1 MLARV
6 ANNLFWMG
14 RYIERSEHVARY
26 LNVNYFS
33 SLDAPN
39 ELSQSRQFVLR
50 SMLFMASDAVT
61 DPNVQ
66 LDEGQVLFDI
76 ALNKEKPDSIIN
88 YLQNAREN
96 ANSARDLSST
106 ELYES
111 LNKFY
116 HYTLNYSPEKF
127 MKSGLYEF
135 TVHVAE
141 STSLP
146 IYIYN
151 IPSRSVV
158 DMDMKTLER
167 LAKIENISGIKDAS
181 CDLERPG
188 QVVDLIGKNFCQL
201 SGEDETVLPFLEK
214 GGVGCISVT
223 ANVAPKLCSELH
235 EVWAKQDTKT
245 LEEIDAGLQSLHK
258 AMFCE
263 TSPGPVKFA
272 LSLLGHCSPD
282 MRLPLVEIAE
292 ESKQIV
298 KDAMIKAGLISK

>member
-1 MLARV
+1 MFKGSITALITPFK
-6 ANNLFWMG
+6 NNKVDEDKF
-14 RYIERSEHVARY
+14 RDFIEWQISEGSHG
-26 LNVNYFS
+26 
-33 SLDAPN
+33 
-39 ELSQSRQFVLR
+39 FVPCG
-50 SMLFMASDAVT
+50 T
-61 DPNVQ
+61 T
-66 LDEGQVLFDI
+66 G
-76 ALNKEKPDSIIN
+76 
-88 YLQNAREN
+88 
-96 ANSARDLSST
+96 
-106 ELYES
+106 ES
-111 LNKFY
+111 P
-116 HYTLNYSPEKF
+116 TLNHQEHMRVTEICIEVVKKRVPVMAGCGSNSTDEAISLVSHAQKAGAEAALVVTPYYNKPTQE
-127 MKSGLYEF
+127 GLF
-135 TVHVAE
+135 QHFRHVAE

-188 QVVDLIGKNFCQL
+188 QVVDLIGKDFCQL

-235 EVWAKQDTKT
+235 EAWVKQDTKT

>member
-1 MLARV
+1 MFKGSITALITPFK
-6 ANNLFWMG
+6 NNKVDEDKF
-14 RYIERSEHVARY
+14 RDFIEWQISEGSHG
-26 LNVNYFS
+26 
-33 SLDAPN
+33 
-39 ELSQSRQFVLR
+39 FVPCG
-50 SMLFMASDAVT
+50 T
-61 DPNVQ
+61 T
-66 LDEGQVLFDI
+66 G
-76 ALNKEKPDSIIN
+76 
-88 YLQNAREN
+88 
-96 ANSARDLSST
+96 
-106 ELYES
+106 ES
-111 LNKFY
+111 P
-116 HYTLNYSPEKF
+116 TLNHQEHMRVTEICIEVVKKRVPVMAGCGSNSTDEAISLVSHAQKAGAEAALVVTPYYNKPTQE
-127 MKSGLYEF
+127 GLF
-135 TVHVAE
+135 QHFRHVAE

-298 KDAMIKAGLISK
+298 KDAIIKAGLISK

>member
-1 MLARV
+1 MFKGSITALITPFK
-6 ANNLFWMG
+6 NNKVDEDKF
-14 RYIERSEHVARY
+14 RDFIEWQILEGS
-26 LNVNYFS
+26 NG
-33 SLDAPN
+33 
-39 ELSQSRQFVLR
+39 FVPCG
-50 SMLFMASDAVT
+50 T
-61 DPNVQ
+61 T
-66 LDEGQVLFDI
+66 G
-76 ALNKEKPDSIIN
+76 
-88 YLQNAREN
+88 
-96 ANSARDLSST
+96 
-106 ELYES
+106 ES
-111 LNKFY
+111 P
-116 HYTLNYSPEKF
+116 TLNHQEHMRVTEICIEVVKKRVPVMAGCGSNSTDEAISLVSHAQKAGAEAALVVTPYYNKPTQE
-127 MKSGLYEF
+127 GLF
-135 TVHVAE
+135 QHFRHVAE

-151 IPSRSVV
+151 IPSRSAV
-158 DMDMKTLER
+158 DMDMKTLAR

-235 EVWAKQDTKT
+235 ETWVKQDTKT

-298 KDAMIKAGLISK
+298 KDAMIKVGLISK

>member
-1 MLARV
+1 MFKGSITALITPFK
-6 ANNLFWMG
+6 NNKVDEDKF
-14 RYIERSEHVARY
+14 RDFIEWQISEGSHG
-26 LNVNYFS
+26 
-33 SLDAPN
+33 
-39 ELSQSRQFVLR
+39 FVPCG
-50 SMLFMASDAVT
+50 T
-61 DPNVQ
+61 T
-66 LDEGQVLFDI
+66 G
-76 ALNKEKPDSIIN
+76 
-88 YLQNAREN
+88 
-96 ANSARDLSST
+96 
-106 ELYES
+106 ES
-111 LNKFY
+111 P
-116 HYTLNYSPEKF
+116 TLNHQEHMRVTEICIEVVKKRVPVMAGCGSNSTDEAISLVSHAQKAGAEAALVVTPYYNKPTQE
-127 MKSGLYEF
+127 GLF
-135 TVHVAE
+135 QHFRHVAE

-235 EVWAKQDTKT
+235 EAWVKQDTKT

-272 LSLLGHCSPD
+272 LSLLGHCLPD

>member
-1 MLARV
+1 MFKGSITALITPFK
-6 ANNLFWMG
+6 NNKVDEDKF
-14 RYIERSEHVARY
+14 RDFIEWQISEGSHG
-26 LNVNYFS
+26 
-33 SLDAPN
+33 
-39 ELSQSRQFVLR
+39 FVPCG
-50 SMLFMASDAVT
+50 T
-61 DPNVQ
+61 T
-66 LDEGQVLFDI
+66 G
-76 ALNKEKPDSIIN
+76 
-88 YLQNAREN
+88 
-96 ANSARDLSST
+96 
-106 ELYES
+106 ES
-111 LNKFY
+111 P
-116 HYTLNYSPEKF
+116 TLNHQEHMRVTEICIEVVKKRVPVMAGCGSNSTDEAISLVSHAQKAGAEAALVVTPYYNKPTQE
-127 MKSGLYEF
+127 GLF
-135 TVHVAE
+135 QHFRHVAE

-158 DMDMKTLER
+158 DMDMNTLER

-235 EVWAKQDTKT
+235 EAWVKQDTKT

-272 LSLLGHCSPD
+272 LSLLGHCLPD

>member
-1 MLARV
+1 MFKGSITALITPFK
-6 ANNLFWMG
+6 NNKVDEDKF
-14 RYIERSEHVARY
+14 RDFIEWQISEGSHG
-26 LNVNYFS
+26 
-33 SLDAPN
+33 
-39 ELSQSRQFVLR
+39 FVPCG
-50 SMLFMASDAVT
+50 T
-61 DPNVQ
+61 T
-66 LDEGQVLFDI
+66 G
-76 ALNKEKPDSIIN
+76 
-88 YLQNAREN
+88 
-96 ANSARDLSST
+96 
-106 ELYES
+106 ES
-111 LNKFY
+111 P
-116 HYTLNYSPEKF
+116 TLNHQEHMRVTEICIEVVKKRVPVMAGCGSNSTDEAISLVSHAQKAGAEAALVVTPYYNKPTQE
-127 MKSGLYEF
+127 GLF
-135 TVHVAE
+135 QHFRHVAE

-235 EVWAKQDTKT
+235 ETWVKQDTKT
-245 LEEIDAGLQSLHK
+245 LEEIDAGLQSLLK

>member
-1 MLARV
+1 MFKGSITALITPFK
-6 ANNLFWMG
+6 NNKVDEDKF
-14 RYIERSEHVARY
+14 RDFIEWQISEGSHG
-26 LNVNYFS
+26 
-33 SLDAPN
+33 
-39 ELSQSRQFVLR
+39 FVPCG
-50 SMLFMASDAVT
+50 T
-61 DPNVQ
+61 T
-66 LDEGQVLFDI
+66 G
-76 ALNKEKPDSIIN
+76 
-88 YLQNAREN
+88 
-96 ANSARDLSST
+96 
-106 ELYES
+106 ES
-111 LNKFY
+111 P
-116 HYTLNYSPEKF
+116 TLNHQEHMRVTEICIEVVKKRVPVMAGCGSNSTDEAISLVSHAQKAGAEAALVVTPYYNKPTQE
-127 MKSGLYEF
+127 GLF
-135 TVHVAE
+135 QHFRHVAE

-298 KDAMIKAGLISK
+298 KDAMIKVGLISK

>member
-1 MLARV
+1 MFKGSITALITPFK
-6 ANNLFWMG
+6 NNKVDEDKF
-14 RYIERSEHVARY
+14 RDFIEWQISEG
-26 LNVNYFS
+26 
-33 SLDAPN
+33 
-39 ELSQSRQFVLR
+39 SRGFVPCG
-50 SMLFMASDAVT
+50 T
-61 DPNVQ
+61 T
-66 LDEGQVLFDI
+66 G
-76 ALNKEKPDSIIN
+76 
-88 YLQNAREN
+88 
-96 ANSARDLSST
+96 
-106 ELYES
+106 ES
-111 LNKFY
+111 P
-116 HYTLNYSPEKF
+116 TLNHQEHMRVTEICIEVVKKRVPVMAGCGSNSTDEAISLVSHAQKAGAEAALVVTPYYNKPTQE
-127 MKSGLYEF
+127 GLF
-135 TVHVAE
+135 QHFRHVAE

-235 EVWAKQDTKT
+235 EAWVKQDTKT

-263 TSPGPVKFA
+263 TSPGPGKFA
-272 LSLLGHCSPD
+272 LSLLGHCLPD

-298 KDAMIKAGLISK
+298 KDDMIKAGLISK

>member
-1 MLARV
+1 MFKGSITALITPFKNNKVDEDKFRDFIEWQISEGSLGFVPCGTTGESPTLTHQEHMRV
-6 ANNLFWMG
+6 TEICIEVVKKRVPVMAGCGSNSTDEAISLVSHAQKAGAEAALVVTPYYNKPTQEGLFQHF
-14 RYIERSEHVARY
+14 R
-26 LNVNYFS
+26 
-33 SLDAPN
+33 
-39 ELSQSRQFVLR
+39 
-50 SMLFMASDAVT
+50 
-61 DPNVQ
+61 
-66 LDEGQVLFDI
+66 
-76 ALNKEKPDSIIN
+76 
-88 YLQNAREN
+88 
-96 ANSARDLSST
+96 
-106 ELYES
+106 
-111 LNKFY
+111 
-116 HYTLNYSPEKF
+116 
-127 MKSGLYEF
+127 
-135 TVHVAE
+135 HVAE

-235 EVWAKQDTKT
+235 EAWVKQDTKT

>member
-1 MLARV
+1 MFKGSITALITPFK
-6 ANNLFWMG
+6 NNKVDEDKF
-14 RYIERSEHVARY
+14 RDFIEWQISEG
-26 LNVNYFS
+26 
-33 SLDAPN
+33 
-39 ELSQSRQFVLR
+39 SRGFVPCG
-50 SMLFMASDAVT
+50 T
-61 DPNVQ
+61 T
-66 LDEGQVLFDI
+66 G
-76 ALNKEKPDSIIN
+76 
-88 YLQNAREN
+88 
-96 ANSARDLSST
+96 
-106 ELYES
+106 ES
-111 LNKFY
+111 P
-116 HYTLNYSPEKF
+116 TLNHQEHMRVTEICIEVVKKRVPVMAGCGSNSTDEAISLVSHAQKAGAEAALVVTPYYNKPTQE
-127 MKSGLYEF
+127 GLF
-135 TVHVAE
+135 QHFRHVAE

>member
-1 MLARV
+1 MFKGSITALITPFK
-6 ANNLFWMG
+6 NNKVDEDKF
-14 RYIERSEHVARY
+14 RDFIEWQISEGSHG
-26 LNVNYFS
+26 
-33 SLDAPN
+33 
-39 ELSQSRQFVLR
+39 FVPCG
-50 SMLFMASDAVT
+50 T
-61 DPNVQ
+61 T
-66 LDEGQVLFDI
+66 G
-76 ALNKEKPDSIIN
+76 
-88 YLQNAREN
+88 
-96 ANSARDLSST
+96 
-106 ELYES
+106 ES
-111 LNKFY
+111 P
-116 HYTLNYSPEKF
+116 TLNHQEHMRVTEICIEVVKKRVPVMAGCGSNSTDEAISLVSHAQKAGAEAALVVTPYYNKPTQE
-127 MKSGLYEF
+127 GLF
-135 TVHVAE
+135 QHFRHVAE

-235 EVWAKQDTKT
+235 EAWVKQDRKT

-272 LSLLGHCSPD
+272 LSLLGLCLPD

>member
-1 MLARV
+1 MFKGSITALITPFK
-6 ANNLFWMG
+6 NNKVDEDKF
-14 RYIERSEHVARY
+14 RDFIEWQISEGSHG
-26 LNVNYFS
+26 
-33 SLDAPN
+33 
-39 ELSQSRQFVLR
+39 FVPCG
-50 SMLFMASDAVT
+50 T
-61 DPNVQ
+61 T
-66 LDEGQVLFDI
+66 G
-76 ALNKEKPDSIIN
+76 
-88 YLQNAREN
+88 
-96 ANSARDLSST
+96 
-106 ELYES
+106 ES
-111 LNKFY
+111 P
-116 HYTLNYSPEKF
+116 TLNHQEHMRVTEICIEVVKKRVPVMAGCGSNSTDEAISLVSHAQKAGAEAALVVTPYYNKPTQE
-127 MKSGLYEF
+127 GLF
-135 TVHVAE
+135 QHFRHVAE

-158 DMDMKTLER
+158 DMDMNTLER

-235 EVWAKQDTKT
+235 EAWVTQDTKT
-245 LEEIDAGLQSLHK
+245 LEEIAAGLQSIHN

-272 LSLLGHCSPD
+272 LSLLGYCLPD

>member
-1 MLARV
+1 MFKGSITALITPFK
-6 ANNLFWMG
+6 NNKVDEDKF
-14 RYIERSEHVARY
+14 RDFIEWQISEGSHG
-26 LNVNYFS
+26 
-33 SLDAPN
+33 
-39 ELSQSRQFVLR
+39 FVPCG
-50 SMLFMASDAVT
+50 T
-61 DPNVQ
+61 T
-66 LDEGQVLFDI
+66 G
-76 ALNKEKPDSIIN
+76 
-88 YLQNAREN
+88 
-96 ANSARDLSST
+96 
-106 ELYES
+106 ES
-111 LNKFY
+111 P
-116 HYTLNYSPEKF
+116 TLNHQEHMRVTEICIEVVKKRVPVMAGCGSNSTDEAISLVSHAQKAGAEAALVVTPYYNKPTQE
-127 MKSGLYEF
+127 GLF
-135 TVHVAE
+135 QHFRHVAE

-235 EVWAKQDTKT
+235 EAWVKQDTKT

-272 LSLLGHCSPD
+272 LSLLGHCLPD

-298 KDAMIKAGLISK
+298 KDAIIKAGLISK

>member
-1 MLARV
+1 MFKGSITALITPFK
-6 ANNLFWMG
+6 NNKVDEDKF
-14 RYIERSEHVARY
+14 RDFIEWQISEGSHG
-26 LNVNYFS
+26 
-33 SLDAPN
+33 
-39 ELSQSRQFVLR
+39 FVPCG
-50 SMLFMASDAVT
+50 T
-61 DPNVQ
+61 T
-66 LDEGQVLFDI
+66 G
-76 ALNKEKPDSIIN
+76 
-88 YLQNAREN
+88 
-96 ANSARDLSST
+96 
-106 ELYES
+106 ES
-111 LNKFY
+111 P
-116 HYTLNYSPEKF
+116 TLNHQEHMRVTEICIEVVKKRVPVMAGCGSNSTDEAISLVSHAQKAGAEAALVVTPYYNKPTQE
-127 MKSGLYEF
+127 GLF
-135 TVHVAE
+135 QHFRHVAE

-298 KDAMIKAGLISK
+298 EDAMIKAGLISK

>member
-1 MLARV
+1 MFKGSITALITPFK
-6 ANNLFWMG
+6 NNKVDEDKF
-14 RYIERSEHVARY
+14 RDFIEWQISEGSHG
-26 LNVNYFS
+26 
-33 SLDAPN
+33 
-39 ELSQSRQFVLR
+39 FVPCG
-50 SMLFMASDAVT
+50 T
-61 DPNVQ
+61 T
-66 LDEGQVLFDI
+66 G
-76 ALNKEKPDSIIN
+76 
-88 YLQNAREN
+88 
-96 ANSARDLSST
+96 
-106 ELYES
+106 ES
-111 LNKFY
+111 P
-116 HYTLNYSPEKF
+116 TLNHQEHMRVTEICIEVVKKRVPVMAGCGSNSTDEAISLVSHAQKAGAEAALVVTPYYNKPTQE
-127 MKSGLYEF
+127 GLF
-135 TVHVAE
+135 QHFRHVAE

>member
-1 MLARV
+1 MFKGSITALITPFK
-6 ANNLFWMG
+6 NNKVDEDKF
-14 RYIERSEHVARY
+14 RDFIEWQISEGSHG
-26 LNVNYFS
+26 
-33 SLDAPN
+33 
-39 ELSQSRQFVLR
+39 FVPCG
-50 SMLFMASDAVT
+50 T
-61 DPNVQ
+61 T
-66 LDEGQVLFDI
+66 G
-76 ALNKEKPDSIIN
+76 
-88 YLQNAREN
+88 
-96 ANSARDLSST
+96 
-106 ELYES
+106 ES
-111 LNKFY
+111 P
-116 HYTLNYSPEKF
+116 TLNHQEHMRVTEICIEVVKKRVPVMAGCGSNSTDEAISLVSHAQKAGAEAALVVTPYYNKPTQE
-127 MKSGLYEF
+127 GLF
-135 TVHVAE
+135 QHFRHVAE

-235 EVWAKQDTKT
+235 EAWVKQDTKT

-272 LSLLGHCSPD
+272 LSLLGHCLQD

>member
-1 MLARV
+1 MFKGSITALITPFK
-6 ANNLFWMG
+6 NNK
-14 RYIERSEHVARY
+14 V
-26 LNVNYFS
+26 
-33 SLDAPN
+33 
-39 ELSQSRQFVLR
+39 
-50 SMLFMASDAVT
+50 
-61 DPNVQ
+61 
-66 LDEGQVLFDI
+66 DEDKF
-76 ALNKEKPDSIIN
+76 
-88 YLQNAREN
+88 
-96 ANSARDLSST
+96 RDLIEWQISEGSHGFVPCGT
-106 ELYES
+106 TGES
-111 LNKFY
+111 P
-116 HYTLNYSPEKF
+116 TLNHQEHMRVTEICIEVVKKRVPVMAGCGSNSTDEAISLVSHAQKAGAEAALVVTPYYNKPTQE
-127 MKSGLYEF
+127 GLF
-135 TVHVAE
+135 QHFRHVAE

>member
-1 MLARV
+1 MFKGSITALITPFK
-6 ANNLFWMG
+6 NNKVDEDKF
-14 RYIERSEHVARY
+14 RDFIEWQISEGSHG
-26 LNVNYFS
+26 
-33 SLDAPN
+33 
-39 ELSQSRQFVLR
+39 FVPCG
-50 SMLFMASDAVT
+50 T
-61 DPNVQ
+61 T
-66 LDEGQVLFDI
+66 G
-76 ALNKEKPDSIIN
+76 
-88 YLQNAREN
+88 
-96 ANSARDLSST
+96 
-106 ELYES
+106 ES
-111 LNKFY
+111 P
-116 HYTLNYSPEKF
+116 TLNHQEHMRVTEICIEVVKKRVPVMAGCGSNSTDEAISLVSHAQKAGAEAALVVTPYYNKPTQE
-127 MKSGLYEF
+127 GLF
-135 TVHVAE
+135 QHFRHVAE

-235 EVWAKQDTKT
+235 EVWVKQDAKT

-298 KDAMIKAGLISK
+298 EDAMIKAGLISK

>member
-1 MLARV
+1 MFKGSITALITPFK
-6 ANNLFWMG
+6 NNKVDEDKF
-14 RYIERSEHVARY
+14 RDFIEWQISEG
-26 LNVNYFS
+26 
-33 SLDAPN
+33 
-39 ELSQSRQFVLR
+39 SRGFVPCG
-50 SMLFMASDAVT
+50 T
-61 DPNVQ
+61 T
-66 LDEGQVLFDI
+66 G
-76 ALNKEKPDSIIN
+76 
-88 YLQNAREN
+88 
-96 ANSARDLSST
+96 
-106 ELYES
+106 ES
-111 LNKFY
+111 P
-116 HYTLNYSPEKF
+116 TLNHQEHMRVTEICIEVVKKRVPVMAGCGSNSTDEAISLVSHAQKAGAEAALVVTPYYNKPTQE
-127 MKSGLYEF
+127 GLF
-135 TVHVAE
+135 QHFRHVAE

-235 EVWAKQDTKT
+235 ETWVKQDTKT
-245 LEEIDAGLQSLHK
+245 LEEIDAGLQALHK

-263 TSPGPVKFA
+263 TRPGPVKFA

>member
-1 MLARV
+1 MFKGSITALITPFK
-6 ANNLFWMG
+6 NNKVDEDKF
-14 RYIERSEHVARY
+14 RDFIEWQISEGSHG
-26 LNVNYFS
+26 
-33 SLDAPN
+33 
-39 ELSQSRQFVLR
+39 FVPCG
-50 SMLFMASDAVT
+50 T
-61 DPNVQ
+61 T
-66 LDEGQVLFDI
+66 G
-76 ALNKEKPDSIIN
+76 
-88 YLQNAREN
+88 
-96 ANSARDLSST
+96 
-106 ELYES
+106 ES
-111 LNKFY
+111 P
-116 HYTLNYSPEKF
+116 TLNHQEHMRVTEICIEVVKKRVPVMAGCGSNSTDEAISLVSHAQKAGAEAALVVTPYYNKPTQE
-127 MKSGLYEF
+127 GLF
-135 TVHVAE
+135 QHFRHVAE

-158 DMDMKTLER
+158 DMDMNTLER

-223 ANVAPKLCSELH
+223 ANVAPKLCSELY
-235 EVWAKQDTKT
+235 EAWVKQDTKT

-272 LSLLGHCSPD
+272 LSLLGHCSSD

-298 KDAMIKAGLISK
+298 KDAMIKAELISK

>member
-1 MLARV
+1 MFKGSITALITPFK
-6 ANNLFWMG
+6 NNKVDEDKF
-14 RYIERSEHVARY
+14 RDFIEWQISEGSHG
-26 LNVNYFS
+26 
-33 SLDAPN
+33 
-39 ELSQSRQFVLR
+39 FVPCG
-50 SMLFMASDAVT
+50 T
-61 DPNVQ
+61 T
-66 LDEGQVLFDI
+66 G
-76 ALNKEKPDSIIN
+76 
-88 YLQNAREN
+88 
-96 ANSARDLSST
+96 
-106 ELYES
+106 ES
-111 LNKFY
+111 P
-116 HYTLNYSPEKF
+116 TLNHQEHMRVTEICIEVVKKRVPVMAGCGSNSTDEAISLVSHAQKAGAEAALVVTPYYNKPTQE
-127 MKSGLYEF
+127 GLF
-135 TVHVAE
+135 QHFRHVAE

-214 GGVGCISVT
+214 GGVGCFSVT

-235 EVWAKQDTKT
+235 EAWVKQDTKT

>member
-1 MLARV
+1 MFKGSITALITPFK
-6 ANNLFWMG
+6 NNKVDEDKF
-14 RYIERSEHVARY
+14 RDFIEWQISEG
-26 LNVNYFS
+26 
-33 SLDAPN
+33 
-39 ELSQSRQFVLR
+39 SRGFVPCG
-50 SMLFMASDAVT
+50 T
-61 DPNVQ
+61 T
-66 LDEGQVLFDI
+66 G
-76 ALNKEKPDSIIN
+76 
-88 YLQNAREN
+88 
-96 ANSARDLSST
+96 
-106 ELYES
+106 ES
-111 LNKFY
+111 P
-116 HYTLNYSPEKF
+116 TLNHQEHMRVTEICIEVVKKRVPVMAGCGSNSTDEAISLVSHAQKAGAEAALVVTPYYNKPTQE
-127 MKSGLYEF
+127 GLF
-135 TVHVAE
+135 QHFRHVAE

-235 EVWAKQDTKT
+235 EAWVKQDRKT

-272 LSLLGHCSPD
+272 LSLLGHCLPD

-298 KDAMIKAGLISK
+298 KDAMIKAELISK

>member
-1 MLARV
+1 MFKGSITALITPFK
-6 ANNLFWMG
+6 NNKVDEDKF
-14 RYIERSEHVARY
+14 RDFIEWQISEGSHG
-26 LNVNYFS
+26 
-33 SLDAPN
+33 
-39 ELSQSRQFVLR
+39 FVPCG
-50 SMLFMASDAVT
+50 T
-61 DPNVQ
+61 T
-66 LDEGQVLFDI
+66 G
-76 ALNKEKPDSIIN
+76 
-88 YLQNAREN
+88 
-96 ANSARDLSST
+96 
-106 ELYES
+106 ES
-111 LNKFY
+111 P
-116 HYTLNYSPEKF
+116 TLNHQEHMRVTEICIEVVKKRVPVMAGCGSNSTDEAISLVSHAQKAGAEAALVVTPYYNKPTQE
-127 MKSGLYEF
+127 GLF
-135 TVHVAE
+135 QHFRHVAE

-158 DMDMKTLER
+158 DMEMKTLER

-235 EVWAKQDTKT
+235 EAWVKQDTKT

-272 LSLLGHCSPD
+272 LSLLGHCLPD

>member
-1 MLARV
+1 MFKGSITALITPFK
-6 ANNLFWMG
+6 NNKVDEDKF
-14 RYIERSEHVARY
+14 RDFIEWQISEGSHG
-26 LNVNYFS
+26 
-33 SLDAPN
+33 
-39 ELSQSRQFVLR
+39 FVPCG
-50 SMLFMASDAVT
+50 T
-61 DPNVQ
+61 T
-66 LDEGQVLFDI
+66 G
-76 ALNKEKPDSIIN
+76 
-88 YLQNAREN
+88 
-96 ANSARDLSST
+96 
-106 ELYES
+106 ES
-111 LNKFY
+111 P
-116 HYTLNYSPEKF
+116 TLNHQEHMRVTEICIEVVKKRVPVMAGCGSNSTDEAISLVSHAQKAGAEAALVVTPYYNKPTQE
-127 MKSGLYEF
+127 GLF
-135 TVHVAE
+135 QHFRHVAE

-272 LSLLGHCSPD
+272 LSLLGHCLPD

-298 KDAMIKAGLISK
+298 KDAMIKAELISK

>member
-1 MLARV
+1 MFKGSITALITPFK
-6 ANNLFWMG
+6 NNKVDEDKF
-14 RYIERSEHVARY
+14 RDFIEWQISEGSHG
-26 LNVNYFS
+26 
-33 SLDAPN
+33 
-39 ELSQSRQFVLR
+39 FVPCG
-50 SMLFMASDAVT
+50 T
-61 DPNVQ
+61 T
-66 LDEGQVLFDI
+66 G
-76 ALNKEKPDSIIN
+76 
-88 YLQNAREN
+88 
-96 ANSARDLSST
+96 
-106 ELYES
+106 ES
-111 LNKFY
+111 P
-116 HYTLNYSPEKF
+116 TLNHQEHMRVTEICIEVVKKRVPVMAGCGSNSTDEAISLVSHAQKAGAEAALVVTPYYNKPTQE
-127 MKSGLYEF
+127 GLF
-135 TVHVAE
+135 QHFRHVAE

-235 EVWAKQDTKT
+235 EAWVKQDRKT

-272 LSLLGHCSPD
+272 LSLLGHCLPD

>member
-1 MLARV
+1 MFKGSITALITPFK
-6 ANNLFWMG
+6 NNKVDEDKF
-14 RYIERSEHVARY
+14 RDFIEWQISEG
-26 LNVNYFS
+26 
-33 SLDAPN
+33 SLG
-39 ELSQSRQFVLR
+39 FVPCG
-50 SMLFMASDAVT
+50 T
-61 DPNVQ
+61 T
-66 LDEGQVLFDI
+66 G
-76 ALNKEKPDSIIN
+76 
-88 YLQNAREN
+88 
-96 ANSARDLSST
+96 
-106 ELYES
+106 ES
-111 LNKFY
+111 P
-116 HYTLNYSPEKF
+116 TLNHQEHMRVTEICIEVVKKRVPVMAGCGSNSTDEAISLVSHAQKAGAEAALVVTPYYNKPTQE
-127 MKSGLYEF
+127 GLF
-135 TVHVAE
+135 QHFRHVAE

-235 EVWAKQDTKT
+235 EAWVKQDTKT

-272 LSLLGHCSPD
+272 LSLLGHCLPD

>member
-1 MLARV
+1 MFKGSITALITPFK
-6 ANNLFWMG
+6 NNKVDEDKF
-14 RYIERSEHVARY
+14 RDFIEWQISEGSHG
-26 LNVNYFS
+26 
-33 SLDAPN
+33 
-39 ELSQSRQFVLR
+39 FVPCG
-50 SMLFMASDAVT
+50 T
-61 DPNVQ
+61 T
-66 LDEGQVLFDI
+66 G
-76 ALNKEKPDSIIN
+76 
-88 YLQNAREN
+88 
-96 ANSARDLSST
+96 
-106 ELYES
+106 ES
-111 LNKFY
+111 P
-116 HYTLNYSPEKF
+116 TLNHQEHMRVTEICIEVVKKRVPVMAGCGSNSTDEAISLVSHAQKAGAEAALVVTPYYNKPTQE
-127 MKSGLYEF
+127 GLF
-135 TVHVAE
+135 QHFRHVAE

-235 EVWAKQDTKT
+235 EVWVKQDTKT

>member
-1 MLARV
+1 MFKGSITALITPFK
-6 ANNLFWMG
+6 NNKVDEDKF
-14 RYIERSEHVARY
+14 RNFIEWQISEG
-26 LNVNYFS
+26 
-33 SLDAPN
+33 
-39 ELSQSRQFVLR
+39 SRGFVPCG
-50 SMLFMASDAVT
+50 T
-61 DPNVQ
+61 T
-66 LDEGQVLFDI
+66 G
-76 ALNKEKPDSIIN
+76 
-88 YLQNAREN
+88 
-96 ANSARDLSST
+96 
-106 ELYES
+106 ES
-111 LNKFY
+111 P
-116 HYTLNYSPEKF
+116 TLNHQEHMRVTEICIEVVKKRVPVMAGCGSNSTDEAISLVSHAQKAGAEAALVVTPYYNKPTQE
-127 MKSGLYEF
+127 GLF
-135 TVHVAE
+135 QHFRHVAE

-188 QVVDLIGKNFCQL
+188 QVVDLIGKDFCQL
-201 SGEDETVLPFLEK
+201 SGEDETVLPFLEE

>member
-1 MLARV
+1 MFKGSITALITPFK
-6 ANNLFWMG
+6 NNKVDEDKF
-14 RYIERSEHVARY
+14 RNFIEWQISEG
-26 LNVNYFS
+26 
-33 SLDAPN
+33 
-39 ELSQSRQFVLR
+39 SRGFVPCG
-50 SMLFMASDAVT
+50 T
-61 DPNVQ
+61 T
-66 LDEGQVLFDI
+66 G
-76 ALNKEKPDSIIN
+76 
-88 YLQNAREN
+88 
-96 ANSARDLSST
+96 
-106 ELYES
+106 ES
-111 LNKFY
+111 P
-116 HYTLNYSPEKF
+116 TLNHQEHMRVTEICIEVVKKRVPVMAGCGSNSTDEAISLVSHAQKAGAEAALVVTPYYNKPTQE
-127 MKSGLYEF
+127 GLF
-135 TVHVAE
+135 QHFRHVAE

>member
-1 MLARV
+1 MFKGSITALITPFK
-6 ANNLFWMG
+6 NNKVDEDKF
-14 RYIERSEHVARY
+14 RDFIEWQISEGSHG
-26 LNVNYFS
+26 
-33 SLDAPN
+33 
-39 ELSQSRQFVLR
+39 FVPCG
-50 SMLFMASDAVT
+50 T
-61 DPNVQ
+61 T
-66 LDEGQVLFDI
+66 G
-76 ALNKEKPDSIIN
+76 
-88 YLQNAREN
+88 
-96 ANSARDLSST
+96 
-106 ELYES
+106 ES
-111 LNKFY
+111 P
-116 HYTLNYSPEKF
+116 TLNHQEHMRVTEICIEVVKKRVPVMAGCGSNSTDEAISLVSHAQKAGAEAALVVTPYYNKPTQE
-127 MKSGLYEF
+127 GLF
-135 TVHVAE
+135 QHFRHVAE

-235 EVWAKQDTKT
+235 EAWVKQDTKT

>member
-1 MLARV
+1 MFKGSITALITPFK
-6 ANNLFWMG
+6 NNKVDEDKF
-14 RYIERSEHVARY
+14 RDFIEWQISEG
-26 LNVNYFS
+26 
-33 SLDAPN
+33 
-39 ELSQSRQFVLR
+39 SRGFVPCG
-50 SMLFMASDAVT
+50 T
-61 DPNVQ
+61 T
-66 LDEGQVLFDI
+66 G
-76 ALNKEKPDSIIN
+76 
-88 YLQNAREN
+88 
-96 ANSARDLSST
+96 
-106 ELYES
+106 ES
-111 LNKFY
+111 P
-116 HYTLNYSPEKF
+116 TLNHQEHMRVTEICIEVVKKRVPVMAGCGSNSTDEAISLVSHAQKAGAEAALVVTPYYNKPTQE
-127 MKSGLYEF
+127 GLF
-135 TVHVAE
+135 QHFRHVAE

-235 EVWAKQDTKT
+235 EAWVKQDTKT
-245 LEEIDAGLQSLHK
+245 LEEIDVGLQSLHK

-272 LSLLGHCSPD
+272 LSLLGHCLPD

>member
-1 MLARV
+1 MFKGSITALITPFK
-6 ANNLFWMG
+6 NNKVDEDKF
-14 RYIERSEHVARY
+14 RDFIEWQISEGSHG
-26 LNVNYFS
+26 
-33 SLDAPN
+33 
-39 ELSQSRQFVLR
+39 FVPCG
-50 SMLFMASDAVT
+50 T
-61 DPNVQ
+61 T
-66 LDEGQVLFDI
+66 G
-76 ALNKEKPDSIIN
+76 
-88 YLQNAREN
+88 
-96 ANSARDLSST
+96 
-106 ELYES
+106 ES
-111 LNKFY
+111 P
-116 HYTLNYSPEKF
+116 TLNHQEHMRVTEICIEVVKKRVPVMAGCGSNSTDEAISLVSHAQKAGAEAALVVTPYYNKPTQE
-127 MKSGLYEF
+127 GLF
-135 TVHVAE
+135 QHFRHVAE

-235 EVWAKQDTKT
+235 EVWVKQDAKT

>member
-1 MLARV
+1 MFKGSITALITPFK
-6 ANNLFWMG
+6 NNKVDEDKF
-14 RYIERSEHVARY
+14 RDFIEWQISEGSHG
-26 LNVNYFS
+26 
-33 SLDAPN
+33 
-39 ELSQSRQFVLR
+39 FVPCG
-50 SMLFMASDAVT
+50 T
-61 DPNVQ
+61 T
-66 LDEGQVLFDI
+66 G
-76 ALNKEKPDSIIN
+76 
-88 YLQNAREN
+88 
-96 ANSARDLSST
+96 
-106 ELYES
+106 ES
-111 LNKFY
+111 P
-116 HYTLNYSPEKF
+116 TLNHQEHMRVTEICIEVVKKRVPVMAGCGSNSTDEAISLVSHAQKAGAEAALVVTPYYNKPTQE
-127 MKSGLYEF
+127 GLIQHF
-135 TVHVAE
+135 RHVAE

-188 QVVDLIGKNFCQL
+188 QVVDLIGKDFCQL
-201 SGEDETVLPFLEK
+201 SGEDETVLPFLEE

-235 EVWAKQDTKT
+235 EAWVKQDTKT

-272 LSLLGHCSPD
+272 LSLLGHCLPD

>member
-1 MLARV
+1 MFKGSITALITPFK
-6 ANNLFWMG
+6 NNKVDEDKF
-14 RYIERSEHVARY
+14 RDFIEWQISEGSHG
-26 LNVNYFS
+26 
-33 SLDAPN
+33 
-39 ELSQSRQFVLR
+39 FVPCG
-50 SMLFMASDAVT
+50 T
-61 DPNVQ
+61 T
-66 LDEGQVLFDI
+66 G
-76 ALNKEKPDSIIN
+76 
-88 YLQNAREN
+88 
-96 ANSARDLSST
+96 
-106 ELYES
+106 ES
-111 LNKFY
+111 P
-116 HYTLNYSPEKF
+116 TLNHQEHMRVTEICIEVVKKRVPVMAGCGSNSTDEAISLVSHAQKAGAEAALVVTPYYNKPTQE
-127 MKSGLYEF
+127 GLF
-135 TVHVAE
+135 QHFRHVAE

-158 DMDMKTLER
+158 DMDMNTLER

>member
-1 MLARV
+1 MFKGSITALITPFK
-6 ANNLFWMG
+6 NNKVDEDKF
-14 RYIERSEHVARY
+14 RDFIEWQISEGSHG
-26 LNVNYFS
+26 
-33 SLDAPN
+33 
-39 ELSQSRQFVLR
+39 FVPCG
-50 SMLFMASDAVT
+50 T
-61 DPNVQ
+61 T
-66 LDEGQVLFDI
+66 G
-76 ALNKEKPDSIIN
+76 
-88 YLQNAREN
+88 
-96 ANSARDLSST
+96 
-106 ELYES
+106 ES
-111 LNKFY
+111 P
-116 HYTLNYSPEKF
+116 TLNHQEHMRVTEICIEVVKKRVPVMAGCGSNSTDEAISLVSHAQKAGAEAALVVTPYYNKPTQE
-127 MKSGLYEF
+127 GLF
-135 TVHVAE
+135 QHFRHVAE

-272 LSLLGHCSPD
+272 LSLLGHCLPD